1 MPRGAQARFA
11 ARVPGA
17 GAAAGLGEFVAP
29 AGDSETAIA
38 ALWREELAWR
48 DCAPAPGDATA
59 AKRAGA
65 VQGALHEGAGT
76 AGSRHALGRAGGSR
90 DRDACGGGQP
100 VTLEVGELAAQL
112 QQSGVRLWQVKGGCA
127 SRRRAAR

>member
-48 DCAPAPGDATA
+48 NCAPAPGAATA

-65 VQGALHEGAGT
+65 VQGAPSPCSARRCSGW
-76 AGSRHALGRAGGSR
+76 RATTTCCCWWCTTS
-90 DRDACGGGQP
+90 
-100 VTLEVGELAAQL
+100 
-112 QQSGVRLWQVKGGCA
+112 
-127 SRRRAAR
+127 